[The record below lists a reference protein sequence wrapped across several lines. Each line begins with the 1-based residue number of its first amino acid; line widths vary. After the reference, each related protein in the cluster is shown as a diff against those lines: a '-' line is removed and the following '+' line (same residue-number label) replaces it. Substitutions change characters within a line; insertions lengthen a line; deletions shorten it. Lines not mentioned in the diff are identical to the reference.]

1 MINDFI
7 NAMRGVDRVD
17 QQCGSYRPGSRTL
30 RWWVPLAWGIINLA
44 IHNTYVIHLHRH
56 AAAGTKPMTNFAFRL
71 SLAKKLINGYR
82 GRKRAGRPRQ
92 LPPDA
97 KHRLVYTTNKLDCCI
112 CSKRNTGGK
121 QVQSRYGCST
131 CNVSLCVLCYDKH
144 RGEE

>member
-44 IHNTYVIHLHRH
+44 IHNTYVIHLDRH
-56 AAAGTKPMTNFAFRL
+56 AAAGTKPLTNFAFRL

-92 LPPDA
+92 LPSDA
-97 KHRLVYTTNKLDCCI
+97 KHRLVLWDTKGDCCV
-112 CSKRNTGGK
+112 CSKRSGSGK
-121 QVQSRYGCST
+121 QKTPKYGCFT
-131 CNVSLCVLCYDKH
+131 CNVYCCVLCYDTH
-144 RGEE
+144 